1 MSTLNIQLPNSLYN
15 TLQRLAERDGI
26 SMDQFV
32 ALAIAEKIAALT
44 TESYLQGRANRGD
57 RASYEAV
64 LSKVPDVEPELHDK
78 LPSA

>member
-1 MSTLNIQLPNSLYN
+1 MSTLNIQLPDSLYN
-15 TLQRLAERDGI
+15 SLQRLAEQDGI

-44 TESYLQGRANRGD
+44 TERYLQERANRGD

-64 LSKVPDVEPELHDK
+64 LAKVPDVEPELHDK